1 MLGKWPIAEVEPGQ
15 FRFYDEG
22 VTAAHRGGLR
32 ILGMLDGAP
41 TWTSSKP
48 REGGYWG
55 IWNIPDKPGAVA
67 QWENYVRTVTG
78 HYKGRIDDWEIWN
91 EPWGDWFRGA
101 GGSAELFGQLSRTAY
116 AAAKSANP
124 NVYVIGIDTY
134 RGHEDWTNAVLSHA
148 GPQHYDGFSFHD
160 YNDALYGGPQAVP
173 QDNAAHFLAIQKAYG
188 TPKPLWNTEGGLFGV
203 GSWYAPETGG
213 LSATIQPAYIVRYDV
228 TYMAAGVKAF
238 FLYAIHTDGGMG
250 EIETRTNEHDRA
262 VKPILAARAVLA
274 SLVDGLGQP
283 QRSEPAKGVDHY
295 TYPRDA
301 KQGRSVSVLWSY
313 DGAPH
318 SVPVPRGVRVLD
330 VWGNSVRPQSGKVTI
345 TPEPIYWLR

>member
-1 MLGKWPIAEVEPGQ
+1 
-15 FRFYDEG
+15 
-22 VTAAHRGGLR
+22 
-32 ILGMLDGAP
+32 
-41 TWTSSKP
+41 
-48 REGGYWG
+48 
-55 IWNIPDKPGAVA
+55 
-67 QWENYVRTVTG
+67 
-78 HYKGRIDDWEIWN
+78 
-91 EPWGDWFRGA
+91 
-101 GGSAELFGQLSRTAY
+101 
-116 AAAKSANP
+116 
-124 NVYVIGIDTY
+124 
-134 RGHEDWTNAVLSHA
+134 
-148 GPQHYDGFSFHD
+148 
-160 YNDALYGGPQAVP
+160 
-173 QDNAAHFLAIQKAYG
+173 
-188 TPKPLWNTEGGLFGV
+188 
-203 GSWYAPETGG
+203 
-213 LSATIQPAYIVRYDV
+213 
-228 TYMAAGVKAF
+228 MAAGVKAF